1 MPLSSG
7 KRKLLLRNEEPP
19 LILLHLL
26 GRGADPPLRMI
37 VLEIVVKSN
46 IRNLQVLSFSLR
58 RELAGRGNII
68 VFFLGYLLF
77 ETRRFYL
84 GSSLKSRAVA
94 FYFPLKICYEISNAC
109 FMSSFGAL
117 CPP

>member
-68 VFFLGYLLF
+68 VFLFFSDIFFSKREDSILAAALSLALLHFIFL
-77 ETRRFYL
+77 
-84 GSSLKSRAVA
+84 
-94 FYFPLKICYEISNAC
+94 
-109 FMSSFGAL
+109 
-117 CPP
+117 